1 MGEARMSDRFERT
14 LCFIDAIEKAQST
27 EEAER
32 CLLAFAAGLGFTS
45 IFGGIVPLRPIPL
58 AELPS
63 RIIFQALPNQWAAR
77 YNASGYVFRDPVV
90 THLLHQRTPFTWK
103 EAYVASP
110 QPDDVYLI
118 GGEASEFGLK
128 DGYVVPI
135 YTLERSLAA
144 VSFGGPTTVTD
155 VAELASLHFAA
166 SYAVGSHLH
175 RKATRKRLTQAL
187 TPREYDCLLWAGE
200 GKTDWEISM
209 ILGISR
215 STVLKHVASA
225 RQKLGAVNK
234 AHAIATALRIKL
246 LG

>member
-1 MGEARMSDRFERT
+1 MMISR
-14 LCFIDAIEKAQST
+14 FIDWSARNLVLVFVGTIFAV
-27 EEAER
+27 
-32 CLLAFAAGLGFTS
+32 AAGLYALKTL
-45 IFGGIVPLRPIPL
+45 PLD
-58 AELPS
+58 AK
-63 RIIFQALPNQWAAR
+63 
-77 YNASGYVFRDPVV
+77 
-90 THLLHQRTPFTWK
+90 RTPFTWK

-135 YTLERSLAA
+135 YTLEGSLAA